1 MINIQNIQVNKSKTF
16 TIPIANKSHLKLN
29 KNIEQIESEIL
40 SIKGTEN
47 LTVDNNSN
55 LIINAKSLNF
65 KYHSIFE
72 ILKSNNIEIELINE
86 TLPVIGMTCATCS
99 NNVETTLNA
108 IDGVVS
114 ANVNLIE
121 NSVYLSYF
129 PSLVD
134 IQFLKNELGKIGF
147 ELIIK
152 KNSIEVDLNQ
162 NNIIQNKINDKNEFE
177 ILEEIE
183 KNKLNKLKSK
193 MFVAVLFS
201 IPVAILGMFFHH
213 HNLSNPLMLL
223 LSLPV
228 ILYSGLDYY
237 KNTIKNLKLGHL
249 NMDTLVGVSTSFA
262 FIYSLLVILFNDFL
276 ISYQFPTHTYFESAV
291 VIIAFLLI
299 GKFIEERAKV
309 KTNTSV
315 KKLLGLQS
323 NKVNKIIDEKLD
335 ENIDNKI
342 NLTTSKEVSNSSNYI
357 EIDINSIVIGDKL
370 LVKVGDKIPVD
381 GYIVK
386 GETYI
391 DESSMTGEPIAKL
404 KTIKDKVIAGTIN
417 LSSTIYII
425 AEKIGTETL
434 LSQIIISIRQAQ
446 ASKAPI
452 QRTVDKITSIFVP
465 AVFLIAFTTL
475 IVWLLFAFQNSQN
488 NFLFNKYVIHSISSF
503 ITVLVISCPCALGLA
518 TPTAIVVGLG
528 KATNI
533 GILIKDAESLEI
545 ASKITDLMIDKT
557 GTLTNGKPIVTN
569 IIWNRNLEDFMSKD
583 KLAELN
589 LIYRLESESNHPLAK
604 SIKSYITN
612 HITHNIEK
620 HGNAIDLYSNQNSKI
635 EFERYFKEF
644 ELTNFQNLSG
654 LGIQA
659 KMIYENKYKQNST
672 SKIESMV
679 GLGNLKFFESVQ
691 IEMGIKSEL
700 NHQTNR
706 DLLEQY
712 HKFSSQGKTCALLF
726 SENLIKELGNNQIET
741 KSLVITCLIVMEDTL
756 RDTALDFV
764 STLKSINIET
774 HILSGD
780 NHSAVKNIAEKL
792 QISNFKG
799 NLLPLDKS
807 QYISH
812 IQAQGKISAMV
823 GDGIN
828 DSTSLAK
835 SDLSI
840 AMGGGTDIAI
850 DVAKVTILNNNLN
863 SIPKLITL
871 SKQTNNTIKQNLFWA
886 FIYNLISIPV
896 AAGLFINYGLEINPM
911 IASFLMSISSIS
923 VVSNS
928 IRLKYQKL

>member
-16 TIPIANKSHLKLN
+16 VIPIENDSISKFNEHFEE
-29 KNIEQIESEIL
+29 IEREIL
-40 SIKGTEN
+40 TLKGIEN
-47 LTVDNNSN
+47 LSLNNSE

-65 KYHSIFE
+65 NYNSI
-72 ILKSNNIEIELINE
+72 IDVLKSKNIQIKLNNE
-86 TLPVIGMTCATCS
+86 TLPVIGMTCASCS
-99 NNVETTLNA
+99 NSVETTLNA
-108 IDGVVS
+108 IDGVIS

-129 PSLVD
+129 PTIVS
-134 IQFLKNELGKIGF
+134 IQFLKNELSKIGF

-152 KNSIEVDLNQ
+152 EENSSATKPKLEYY
-162 NNIIQNKINDKNEFE
+162 NKSSENEDFK
-177 ILEEIE
+177 IFEEIE
-183 KNKLNKLKSK
+183 INKLNKIKTK

-201 IPVAILGMFFHH
+201 VPVAILGMFFHH
-213 HNLSNPLMLL
+213 HSLSNPLMFL

-237 KNTIKNLKLGHL
+237 KNTIKNLRNSHF
-249 NMDTLVGVSTSFA
+249 NMDTLVGVSTAFA
-262 FIYSLLVILFNDFL
+262 FVFSLLVIIFDDLL

-323 NKVNKIIDEKLD
+323 NKVNKIIESNTNFAFSG
-335 ENIDNKI
+335 ETINK
-342 NLTTSKEVSNSSNYI
+342 ENYI
-357 EIDINSIVIGDKL
+357 EVDINNIVIGDKL
-370 LVKVGDKIPVD
+370 LVKVGEKVPVD

-391 DESSMTGEPIAKL
+391 DESTMSGEPIAKF

-417 LSSTIYII
+417 QTSTIHII
-425 AEKIGTETL
+425 AEKIGNETL
-434 LSQIIISIRQAQ
+434 LSQIIKSVRLAQ

-452 QRTVDKITSIFVP
+452 QRTVDKITNIFVP
-465 AVFLIAFTTL
+465 AVFLIAFVTL
-475 IVWLLFAFQNSQN
+475 SIWLMIAFQYSEDA
-488 NFLFNKYVIHSISSF
+488 FLFNKYIIQSINSF

-545 ASKITDLMIDKT
+545 ASKITDVMIDKT
-557 GTLTNGKPIVTN
+557 GTLTNGKPTVTDL
-569 IIWNRNLEDFMSKD
+569 IWNRNLEDKLSNN

-589 LIYRLESESNHPLAK
+589 LIYRLEAESNHPLAK
-604 SIKSYITN
+604 SITN
-612 HITHNIEK
+612 HIETLLNLNDFPINE
-620 HGNAIDLYSNQNSKI
+620 SSKLS
-635 EFERYFKEF
+635 FNRYYKEF
-644 ELTNFQNLSG
+644 DLTNFQNHSG

-659 KMIYENKYKQNST
+659 KLIYETKDNQNST
-672 SKIESMV
+672 SKVESNV
-679 GLGNLKFFESVQ
+679 YLGNLKFYEQ
-691 IEMGIKSEL
+691 ILNDLNEIKSKAE
-700 NHQTNR
+700 NQTVNQ
-706 DLLEQY
+706 DILEQY
-712 HKFSSQGKTCALLF
+712 DKFSIQGKTCTLLF
-726 SENLIKELGNNQIET
+726 SEMSNNDAGANNSKP
-741 KSLVITCLIVMEDTL
+741 KSLLITCLIVMEDTI
-756 RDTALDFV
+756 RDTAFEFV
-764 STLKSINIET
+764 NTLKELKIT
-774 HILSGD
+774 PHILSGD
-780 NHSAVKNIAEKL
+780 NQNAVENIAQKL
-792 QISNFKG
+792 NITNIRG

-807 QYISH
+807 QYITQ
-812 IQAQGKISAMV
+812 IQSQGKITAMI

-840 AMGGGTDIAI
+840 AMGSGTDIAL

-886 FIYNLISIPV
+886 FIYNLISIPL
-896 AAGLFINYGLEINPM
+896 AAGLFIKYGLEINPM